1 MIGYRYSV
9 VGVPSLLMGNECWV
23 VVDWAIDV
31 GSCLMGHRSSVLG
44 IGVESWMMVRVM
56 SDGAWVTGMGVGTW
70 VMDHGFWLLGY
81 VRCGMGHW

>member
-1 MIGYRYSV
+1 MIGHRCSV

-56 SDGAWVTGMGVGTW
+56 GDGAWVLGMGFGALVIW
-70 VMDHGFWLLGY
+70 HRF
-81 VRCGMGHW
+81 